1 MAACPIDDWQ
11 EGRIVGAIRDEVQA
25 HLMHAVEN
33 WRVHA
38 VGAFVGVEPFSRHCE
53 PSLRAKRSKFLE
65 KQSRFSKGLDCF
77 VLRPLTMTDIPDQSD
92 VIRSHEA

>member
-53 PSLRAKRSKFLE
+53 PSLRAKRSN
-65 KQSRFSKGLDCF
+65 
-77 VLRPLTMTDIPDQSD
+77 VLRSNPDFRKDWIAWSFGPSQ
-92 VIRSHEA
+92 